1 MAEQNEGAESPSE
14 GTLLNGEQGGD
25 RPSTGEQPSTGQEG
39 GEVAQNTG
47 AEGAGASAEGEQPAG
62 EGSEESGTLLSGDE
76 GSGSDGEEEGGSE
89 AKNAPEKYEF
99 KPPEGVQLSAD
110 AQSRIDDFAENV
122 ARNLDLSQEQFQGL
136 MEKVVEDRNAQRGEL
151 ADKYMQRVTGWQ
163 DAARNDKELGGESLQ
178 ANVAVAKKAL
188 SEFGGPELG
197 KLIDAPSKENP
208 EGLGLG
214 NHPEFLRFAYRVG
227 KAISEGQLITG
238 NEHRNAGASEQERL
252 KRYYPSMFPSDG

>member
-1 MAEQNEGAESPSE
+1 MAEQNEGGESPSE
-14 GTLLNGEQGGD
+14 ETLLNEEQVGE
-25 RPSTGEQPSTGQEG
+25 RPATGQEG

-47 AEGAGASAEGEQPAG
+47 AEGAGASAEGKQPAG

-76 GSGSDGEEEGGSE
+76 GPGSDGEKEGGSE
-89 AKNAPEKYEF
+89 AKSAPEKYEF
-99 KPPEGVQLSAD
+99 KPPEGMQLSAD
-110 AQSRIDDFAENV
+110 AQSRVDDFAENV

>member
-1 MAEQNEGAESPSE
+1 MAEQNEGAESPSKE
-14 GTLLNGEQGGD
+14 TLLNGEQ
-25 RPSTGEQPSTGQEG
+25 PSTGDQPAAFQEG
-39 GEVAQNTG
+39 DQGEGVQNTG

-62 EGSEESGTLLSGDE
+62 EGSKESETLLSGDE
-76 GSGSDGEEEGGSE
+76 GPGSDGEKEGGSE

-99 KPPEGVQLSAD
+99 KPPEGMQLSAD

-227 KAISEGQLITG
+227 RAISEGQLITG